1 MTNDHMVALY
11 NLATIENA
19 LFGSSYMN
27 GFFQRKEDRDLMEF
41 LIDLEYFY
49 KRGFAHEITYRQATP
64 LLYELY
70 QDMISMKQG
79 STLESNLYFAHS
91 KSIMPLTTL
100 LGIFEQNPWID
111 ADSYIF
117 AKNRDWRLSSNF
129 PFSGNFAILV
139 YKNEENT
146 LVQFAVNEHLVNL
159 PGHFHTIQIE
169 DAIEFFE
176 KLIQVWID
184 DDDKCTPNSEDYLVN
199 KLD

>member
-1 MTNDHMVALY
+1 MLALY
-11 NLATIENA
+11 DLVTYENA

-41 LIDLEYFY
+41 LNDLKYFY
-49 KRGFAHEITYRQATP
+49 KRGFAYEISYRQSTP

-70 QDMISMKQG
+70 QDMISMQQG
-79 STLESNLYFAHS
+79 NTLESNLYFAHS
-91 KSIMPLTTL
+91 ETVMPLTTL

-111 ADSYIF
+111 ADSYIY
-117 AKNRDWRLSSNF
+117 AKNRDWRVASNV
-129 PFSGNFAILV
+129 PFAGNFAILI
-139 YKNEENT
+139 YKNEDNT

-169 DAIEFFE
+169 DAISYFE

-184 DDDKCTPNSEDYLVN
+184 DDDKCTPNCDDYPVN
-199 KLD
+199 KL